1 MGNNFIPT
9 GGNLWLS
16 VKPTW
21 TYSWV
26 EPSRVPSEVP
36 TGSEIDLD
44 IDQYLD
50 EIDHIYMLSELN
62 AGSPLDDTNS
72 TIEREC
78 GIRFL

>member
-1 MGNNFIPT
+1 M
-9 GGNLWLS
+9 
-16 VKPTW
+16 
-21 TYSWV
+21 
-26 EPSRVPSEVP
+26 P